1 MDLSKYRIP
10 LSELPKQTKKILD
23 KEIKISE
30 FKDYESSNEIIT
42 SGMEDGIYISKD
54 SSYLI
59 KCTTQM
65 RLSLIHI

>member
-10 LSELPKQTKKILD
+10 LSELTKQTKKILD

-42 SGMEDGIYISKD
+42 SGMEDGIYTV
-54 SSYLI
+54 SYTHL
-59 KCTTQM
+59 TLPTN
-65 RLSLIHI
+65 